1 LATPTVYPVTESP
14 ARDRDRR
21 AAVHT
26 FLIADVRG
34 YTSFTAEHGDEA
46 ASRLTA
52 KFAEVAREGVG
63 AWAGSLVETR
73 GDEVLAAF
81 DSVRNALR
89 CAVELQAAFAAE
101 TLADPSLPLAVGIG
115 VAAGEAVAV
124 GDGYR
129 GAALNVA
136 ARLCS
141 TARGGEVIARADL
154 VHLAGTM
161 PDLGFGEVGPL
172 TLKGLDEPV
181 QAVRVESVG
190 QPAPTPASVAG
201 TPAKGTRPSLPP
213 ELDPIVPLAGR
224 NADLSWLAWHW
235 RRAGHGAGR
244 VVVVSGPPGM
254 GKTRLAAE
262 LAGRAHAEGAT
273 VSYLPAARGAD
284 ELPFPDSSKPEARLL
299 IVDDLDAAP
308 PSLGEAVLKLGQ
320 QVAGQRW
327 LVLVTHRQ
335 EAAPALLAVAERL
348 ASPERRR
355 LLQPLG
361 PDAIQ
366 AIAALYTGQSAMAVP
381 LPEALTETGG
391 VPAAIHRWS
400 SAWARRTASE
410 RLGASATRTSAGRRG
425 LRAAETELMGSYA
438 ALALARDRTELYGAD
453 RPANDDEAQRPPVE
467 VCPYKGLASFEAA
480 DADFF
485 FGRERLVAELV
496 TRLVGTGFLAL
507 VGASG
512 SGKSSALRAGLLP
525 ALAGGVL
532 PGSDAW
538 RQVALRPGEHPL
550 TEFGRALAR
559 LQPASVT
566 ESDDPDPSALLEHAL
581 ADIPSGGRLVVVV
594 DQFEEVF
601 NATRAEDEKE
611 AFIDLLTSER
621 EGLKVVVCLRADH
634 YGHCAAYPELAKLL
648 GNNQVLVGPPTRV
661 ELAEVIEHPAQRVG
675 LRVEDG
681 LTDALL
687 TDLGDEPGS
696 LPLLS
701 TALLELWQSRDHGR
715 LTLAAYRASG
725 GVHAAV
731 ARLAETAYRG
741 LDEDGQRIA
750 RSVFLR
756 LAGPGEGEGV
766 VRRRVPLSEFDTE
779 SDPETAAVI
788 DALTNARMLSSGDG
802 YVEVAHEALMRE
814 WPRLRAWLE
823 EDSAGHQ
830 LRLHLTDAAR
840 EWDERGRPPDEL
852 YRGARL
858 AAALDW
864 QPEHDHELNALERD
878 FLAQSRLVSERQAER
893 QRTINRRLRML
904 LAGATVFLVVAVG
917 AGAFAAYQAQVAG
930 EAENFARSRELA
942 ASAIAALGQDP
953 ALSKLLALEAAS
965 IANPP
970 IESLAALHTAWDA
983 DRIVARYQWPADKP
997 VGDLM
1002 TDIDPS
1008 GRYIVASGFLFA
1020 APHDRLE
1027 VFDLQQDAVAWS
1039 FQSADSSIAVGNG
1052 YFTPDGSRVVFGAY
1066 REQTP
1071 PAGAGSAAD
1080 DAGVYVRDPATGTEL
1095 NHFSIG
1101 PCGGAV
1107 VAASNVSALVLIP
1120 IGCTGSHVELE
1131 LVDLASGETRLL
1143 TSHEYGNDEGAIS
1156 ADGQTVAYTQNPQSN
1171 DQVPETYVVDVASGV
1186 QTRVDPPAVD
1196 PTSLFVHDVDAS
1208 GQYLLL
1214 SQDGLM
1220 KVWDVAAAQ
1229 VVAESPPVVGG
1240 VPNYANFSRDGSTVY
1255 WTSQDGM
1262 LYEWQPANQSS
1273 HLLSY
1278 PVPRAGFP
1286 SSTDAGL
1293 VLVPSWG
1300 TNDALLIDTTQH
1312 PEIADLPP
1320 PSGCGAYFPEGLNV
1334 AGGNVSVTT
1343 LCNGTP
1349 LLVARVA
1356 DRASLTVGRVLPG
1369 GAVMAI
1375 SPDGS
1380 RLARQTGKLVQPD
1393 DPNSDI
1399 EAGPLEIVDVGSG
1412 ATLQLEGLCRY
1423 NWSGEGGE
1431 SHQPAKNPG
1440 CAEFPAEPFELYT
1453 WRLRWSPDGSM
1464 LVAVDADQAYW
1475 AVWNTHDG
1483 SLIRASTALARP
1495 GAFDARFTADS
1506 SHLVVSYTGSS
1517 ASYGAT
1523 VADTL
1528 ESISTTSWTV
1538 DVQRTLPTQGL
1549 RLELVGLTDDGA
1561 TILAVSGSTG
1571 TGVERAGTGD
1581 QGIYWLAADTLQE
1594 TRPSRPSL
1602 HVGTLNTVT
1611 LNDQGTLLATGSADG
1626 TVSVWDATDGRL
1638 VHQLNFPNNEI
1649 SSLGFLT
1656 DSHLGVLLDDGNLKV
1671 VTTDPDELLRIVR
1684 QSLTRGFT
1692 AAECERYNFDPCPT
1706 LQQMI
1711 SGT

>member
-1 LATPTVYPVTESP
+1 VYPVTDSQGLE
-14 ARDRDRR
+14 RDRR
-21 AAVHT
+21 AAIHT

-34 YTSFTAEHGDEA
+34 YTSFTGEHGDEA

-52 KFAEVAREGVG
+52 KFAEVAREGIE

-101 TLADPSLPLAVGIG
+101 TLADPSLPLSVGIG
-115 VAAGEAVAV
+115 VAAGEAVAI

-141 TARGGEVIARADL
+141 TASGGEVIARADL

-161 PDLGFGEVGPL
+161 PDMGLIEVGPL

-181 QAVRVESVG
+181 QAVRVESAT
-190 QPAPTPASVAG
+190 PPTPPPVS
-201 TPAKGTRPSLPP
+201 PAETLTKGPRPPLPP
-213 ELDPIVPLAGR
+213 ELDPLVPLAGR

-244 VVVVSGPPGM
+244 VVVISGPPGM

-262 LAGRAHAEGAT
+262 LAGRAHAEGAAVT
-273 VSYLPAARGAD
+273 YLAAARGAD
-284 ELPFPDSSKPEARLL
+284 EIAAPEPAAGMRLL
-299 IVDDLDAAP
+299 IIDDLDAAP
-308 PSLGEAVLKLGQ
+308 PALGEAVVQLG
-320 QVAGQRW
+320 GQIAAQRT

-335 EAAPALLAVAERL
+335 EAAPALVAVAERL

-355 LLQPLG
+355 VLQPLG
-361 PDAIQ
+361 PDGIA
-366 AIAALYTGQSAMAVP
+366 AIAALYAGHGVTAVP
-381 LPEALTETGG
+381 LPQALTETGG
-391 VPAAIHRWS
+391 IPAAIHRWS
-400 SAWARRTASE
+400 SAWARQTASE
-410 RLGASATRTSAGRRG
+410 RLGASATRTSTGRRN

-438 ALALARDRTELYGAD
+438 ALALARDRTELFGAD
-453 RPANDDEAQRPPVE
+453 RPADEDEAGRPAVE
-467 VCPYKGLASFEAA
+467 VCPYKGLASFDAA

-532 PGSDAW
+532 PGSDTW
-538 RQVALRPGEHPL
+538 RQIVLRPGEHPL
-550 TEFGRALAR
+550 TELGRALAR
-559 LQPASVT
+559 VV
-566 ESDDPDPSALLEHAL
+566 PSGEPLTDTAALLERAL
-581 ADIPSGGRLVVVV
+581 SDLPAGGRLVLVV

-601 NATRAEDEKE
+601 NATRVEEEKE

-634 YGHCAAYPELAKLL
+634 YGHCAAYPELASLL
-648 GNNQVLVGPPTRV
+648 GANQVLVGPPTKV

-687 TDLGDEPGS
+687 EDLGDEPGS

-701 TALLELWQSRDHGR
+701 TALLELWQSREQGR

-725 GVHAAV
+725 GVQAAV

-741 LDEDGQRIA
+741 LDEEQQRLA

-766 VRRRVPLSEFDTE
+766 VRRRVPLGEFDTE
-779 SDPETAAVI
+779 SNPQTAAVI
-788 DALTNARMLSSGDG
+788 DVLTNARLLSSGDG

-814 WPRLRAWLE
+814 WPRLRGWLE

-830 LRLHLTDAAR
+830 LRLHLTDSAR

-858 AAALDW
+858 AAAIDW
-864 QPEHDHELNALERD
+864 QPEHDQELNALERD
-878 FLAQSRLVSERQAER
+878 FLTQSRLVSERQAER

-904 LAGATVFLVVAVG
+904 LAGAAVFLVVAVG
-917 AGAFAAYQAQVAG
+917 AGAFAAYQAQVAH
-930 EAENFARSRELA
+930 EAEDFARSRELA
-942 ASAIAALGQDP
+942 ASAIAALDQDP

-983 DRIVARYQWPADKP
+983 DRIVYRYQWPADKP
-997 VGDLM
+997 LSNLM

-1027 VFDLQQDAVAWS
+1027 VFDRQQDAVAWS

-1066 REQTP
+1066 REQAP
-1071 PAGAGSAAD
+1071 PASAGSATD
-1080 DAGVYVRDPATGTEL
+1080 DAGVHVRDPGTGAEL

-1107 VAASNVSALVLIP
+1107 VAASNVSAMVLTFASCLP
-1120 IGCTGSHVELE
+1120 AGSKPELK

-1143 TSHEYGNDEGAIS
+1143 TSHEYGNDEGPIS
-1156 ADGQTVAYTQNPQSN
+1156 TDGKTVAYTQTPQSN

-1196 PTSLFVHDVDAS
+1196 PSTLFVHDVDPS

-1214 SQDGLM
+1214 SEDGLM
-1220 KVWDVAAAQ
+1220 KVWDIAAAQ
-1229 VVAESPPVVGG
+1229 VVAESPPVVGSNPG
-1240 VPNYANFSRDGSTVY
+1240 YANFSRDGSTVY

-1262 LYEWQPANQSS
+1262 LYLWQPANQSS
-1273 HLLSY
+1273 DLRSY
-1278 PVPRAGFP
+1278 PVGPQGGLP

-1300 TNDALLIDTTQH
+1300 TQDAVLIDTTQH

-1320 PSGCGAYFPEGLNV
+1320 PSGCGVYFPEGLNV
-1334 AGGNVSVTT
+1334 AGGNVSVTS

-1356 DRASLTVGRVLPG
+1356 DRASLAVSRVLPG

-1380 RLARQTGKLVQPD
+1380 RLARQTGRLVQPD
-1393 DPNSDI
+1393 DPTSDI

-1412 ATLQLEGLCRY
+1412 ATLQLEGLCSY

-1483 SLIRASTALARP
+1483 SLIGASTAVARP

-1517 ASYGAT
+1517 ADYGAT

-1538 DVQRTLPTQGL
+1538 DAQRTLTTQGL

-1571 TGVERAGTGD
+1571 TGVERAGTGE
-1581 QGIYWLAADTLQE
+1581 QGIYWLAADTLE
-1594 TRPSRPSL
+1594 ESRPSRPSL
-1602 HVGTLNTVT
+1602 HIGTLNTVT

-1706 LQQMI
+1706 LAQMR
-1711 SGT
+1711 GD